1 VEHSYRLWRHKL
13 LPNVCQL
20 DEFAG
25 VEDVTSFEEGVEL
38 ANGFPSNVTLR
49 MSDRFPDDMLLA
61 DNLANTNRLIVI
73 SAGLRR
79 FLEDEGVQHIE
90 FLPVTIL
97 DHKGRVAS
105 ADYWILNPVGLV
117 DCLDLDKCQ
126 PEWDVIDET
135 KVNHVKSFAM
145 DTSRID
151 ESRRLF
157 RPRYFTKVVL
167 IREDLANRISSQ
179 GFTGVQWRDLQEATY
194 L

>member
-1 VEHSYRLWRHKL
+1 MEHSYRLWRHKL

-135 KVNHVKSFAM
+135 KVNHVKSFA
-145 DTSRID
+145 
-151 ESRRLF
+151 
-157 RPRYFTKVVL
+157 
-167 IREDLANRISSQ
+167 
-179 GFTGVQWRDLQEATY
+179 
-194 L
+194 